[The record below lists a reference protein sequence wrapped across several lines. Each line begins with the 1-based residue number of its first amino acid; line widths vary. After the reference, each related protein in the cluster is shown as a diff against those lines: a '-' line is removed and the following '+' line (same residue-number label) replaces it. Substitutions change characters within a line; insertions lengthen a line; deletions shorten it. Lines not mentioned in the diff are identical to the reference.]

1 MSSFALYQNFDLR
14 LRRPPGSVPGSAPAR
29 AHRGIFR
36 RILAAIERSHQRRV
50 EREAG
55 RFIANH
61 GGRLTDDLERQ
72 LTEHFLR
79 SENGRDFPP
88 YLPPRS
94 FRPFA
99 DL

>member
-1 MSSFALYQNFDLR
+1 MSSVALDRDFD
-14 LRRPPGSVPGSAPAR
+14 LRRPPGPVPGSAPAR

-50 EREAG
+50 EQEAG

-72 LTEHFLR
+72 LTEHL
-79 SENGRDFPP
+79 SGRGFPP
-88 YLPPRS
+88 YHL
-94 FRPFA
+94 
-99 DL
+99 

>member
-1 MSSFALYQNFDLR
+1 MSSVALYQDFD
-14 LRRPPGSVPGSAPAR
+14 LRRPPEPVPESAPAR

-36 RILAAIERSHQRRV
+36 RILAAIERSHQRRI
-50 EREAG
+50 EREAA

-61 GGRLTDDLERQ
+61 GGRLTDDLDRQ
-72 LTEHFLR
+72 LSEHFLR

-94 FRPFA
+94 FRPFV
-99 DL
+99 DV